1 MSLSDILLLV
11 VEFAFIPQLKHVGFP
26 AYLVK
31 YILFYQQQQA
41 IRRQPNDFPMDIS
54 AAGQNLSGDE
64 MRRAF
69 VFLLLF
75 AITFFS
81 ASTML

>member
-1 MSLSDILLLV
+1 
-11 VEFAFIPQLKHVGFP
+11 
-26 AYLVK
+26 
-31 YILFYQQQQA
+31 
-41 IRRQPNDFPMDIS
+41 MDIS